1 MTGWL
6 LAWRFLRRDLR
17 AGDVRV
23 LLAAMALAVM
33 AVTAVSFVTERAE
46 RALALE
52 ANRLLGGDV
61 VLRSD
66 TAIGDVPRKLAHD
79 IGLRQTETW
88 SFRSMLRAGDGLSL
102 SEVRALGDGFPL
114 RGRYRIDAGEGEQ
127 DNTDLPQPGTV
138 WLTRA
143 GAELLDVSVGDSVR
157 LGRSDLRVAALV
169 AQEPDAAMDYFN
181 VAPRVFIRL
190 DEIQATGLVQEGSR
204 IAYRFIVASDDG
216 AAQRF
221 VDAMQG
227 QLERGQRLE
236 TVADAR
242 PEVRR
247 ALDRADRFLGL
258 ASLVAVMLASIA
270 VAMAARRHSARHL
283 DGCAVLR
290 CLGASQRMISMIH
303 IGELVLLG
311 VIGCSLGVLGG
322 WAVQSLLGD
331 WLANVMGVAI
341 PSSGWLP
348 VVQGFAVGL
357 VVLLAFAVP
366 PVIALRRV
374 PALRVL
380 RRDIGTSEPGAWL
393 ATLAGLAGI
402 AALLWWKAGSPT
414 LALTMLGGIA
424 GTFAVLAV
432 LALALVAALSRL
444 RTRMRGP
451 WRYGL
456 ANVSRRRAA
465 SVAQIAALGLGL
477 MAILLLTLVRTDLLG
492 RWQQSFPEDAPNRF
506 IINVQPDQ
514 LDGVRRILQHHGEQA
529 PELYPMV
536 RARLVSV
543 NGEPVSGETFAAR
556 GERAQRLAEREFNLS
571 SVARLRESDNSITR
585 GTFWSPDDTSPQF
598 SVEQGMAEGFG
609 WKIGDVVGF
618 DIAGSHFEAPITSL
632 RRVDWESFRPN
643 FFVETPVGPLD
654 AHSASYI
661 TSARVARGDPALTRA
676 LVEAYPNLS
685 VIDIDAVIDQ
695 VRSTADQVAGAV
707 EYVFYFTLLAGV
719 LVLLAAISASQDE
732 RLLEGGVMRVLGA
745 RTVQLR
751 LAHASEFIAIG
762 AIAGLVA
769 AIAASVISGVIAV
782 RVFEQPWA
790 PDWRVALSGGALGVF
805 IVTVA
810 GLIATRRIARV
821 PPAQTLRALA
831 S

>member
-1 MTGWL
+1 VIGWH

-17 AGDVRV
+17 AGEVRV
-23 LLAAMALAVM
+23 LLAALALAVM
-33 AVTAVSFVTERAE
+33 AVTAVSFITERAE

-52 ANRLLGGDV
+52 ANRLLGGDA
-61 VLRSD
+61 VLRAD
-66 TAIGDVPRKLAHD
+66 EAIGELPRKLARELD
-79 IGLRQTETW
+79 LRQTETW
-88 SFRSMLRAGDGLSL
+88 SFRSMLRAGDSLSL
-102 SEVRALGDGFPL
+102 SEVRALGEGFPL
-114 RGRYRIDAGEGEQ
+114 RGRYRIDAGDGEH
-127 DNTDLPQPGTV
+127 DAAGLPAPGSA

-143 GAELLDVSVGDSVR
+143 GAQILDVAVGDTVR
-157 LGRSDLRVAALV
+157 LGQSELRIAALV

-181 VAPRVFIRL
+181 VAPRVFVRL
-190 DEIQATGLVQEGSR
+190 DEIHATGLVQEGSR
-204 IAYRFIVASDDG
+204 ITHRFIVASDDG
-216 AAQRF
+216 ATQRF
-221 VDAMQG
+221 VDAMQDR
-227 QLERGQRLE
+227 LERGQRLE

-242 PEVRR
+242 PEMRS

-258 ASLVAVMLASIA
+258 ASLVAVILAAIA

-290 CLGASQRMISMIH
+290 CLGASQRTISIIH
-303 IGELVLLG
+303 IGELLMLG
-311 VIGCSLGVLGG
+311 LIGCGLGVLGG
-322 WAVQSLLGD
+322 WAAQMLLGG
-331 WLANVMGVAI
+331 WLAQVMNIAVPAA
-341 PSSGWLP
+341 GWLP
-348 VVQGFAVGL
+348 VVQGFVVGF

-366 PVIALRRV
+366 PVVALRRV

-380 RRDIGTSEPGAWL
+380 RRDIGAVEPGAIL
-393 ATLAGLAGI
+393 VTLAGLAGVS
-402 AALLWWKAGSPT
+402 ALLWWKAGSPT

-432 LALALVAALSRL
+432 LALGLVAALTRL

-465 SVAQIAALGLGL
+465 SVAQIASLGLGL
-477 MAILLLTLVRTDLLG
+477 MAILLLTLVRSDLLG
-492 RWQQSFPEDAPNRF
+492 RWQESFPEDAPNRF

-514 LDGVRRILQHHGEQA
+514 LDGVRAILEQHGEQV

-536 RARLVSV
+536 RARLASL
-543 NGEPVSGETFAAR
+543 NGVPVSGETYAAR
-556 GERAQRLAEREFNLS
+556 GERARRLAEREFNLS
-571 SVARLRESDNSITR
+571 SVARLRESDNAIVA
-585 GTFWSPDDTSPQF
+585 GAFWSPEDATPQL
-598 SVEQGMAEGFG
+598 SVEQGMAESFG
-609 WKIGDVVGF
+609 WQIGDVVGF
-618 DIAGSHFEAPITSL
+618 DIAGSAFEAPITSL

-643 FFVETPVGPLD
+643 FFVETPLGPLD
-654 AHSASYI
+654 AHTASYI

-695 VRSTADQVAGAV
+695 VRSTADQVAAAV

-719 LVLLAAISASQDE
+719 LVLLASISASQDE

-745 RTVQLR
+745 RTAQLR

-762 AIAGLVA
+762 AIAGVVA
-769 AIAASVISGVIAV
+769 AIAASAISGAIAV
-782 RVFEQPWA
+782 KVFGQPWA
-790 PDWRVALSGGALGVF
+790 PDWHLAAMGAGLGVV
-805 IVTVA
+805 IVVIA
-810 GLIATRRIARV
+810 GLWATRRIARM

-831 S
+831 G

>member
-1 MTGWL
+1 MTGWR

-88 SFRSMLRAGDGLSL
+88 SFRSMLRAGEGLSL

-114 RGRYRIDAGEGEQ
+114 RGRYRIDAGDGEQ

-348 VVQGFAVGL
+348 VVQGFAVGF

-380 RRDIGTSEPGAWL
+380 RRDIGASEPGAWL

-790 PDWRVALSGGALGVF
+790 PDWRVALSGGALGVV

>member
-1 MTGWL
+1 MTGWR

-17 AGDVRV
+17 AGEVRV
-23 LLAAMALAVM
+23 LLAALALAVM

-61 VLRSD
+61 VLRAD
-66 TAIGDVPRKLAHD
+66 EAIGEAPRQLARD
-79 IGLRQTETW
+79 LGLRQTETW
-88 SFRSMLRAGDGLSL
+88 SFRSMLRAGEGLSL
-102 SEVRALGDGFPL
+102 SEVRALGEGFPL
-114 RGRYRIDAGEGEQ
+114 RGRYRIDDGTGEH
-127 DNTDLPQPGTV
+127 DNVELPMPGTV

-143 GAELLDVSVGDSVR
+143 GAQVLDVAVGDIVR
-157 LGRSDLRVAALV
+157 LGRSELRVAALV

-181 VAPRVFIRL
+181 VAPRVFVRL
-190 DEIQATGLVQEGSR
+190 DEIEATGLVQEGSR
-204 IAYRFIVASDDG
+204 ITHRFIVAADDG

-221 VDAMQG
+221 VDAMQSR
-227 QLERGQRLE
+227 LERGQRLE

-247 ALDRADRFLGL
+247 ALDRADQFLGL
-258 ASLVAVMLASIA
+258 ASLVAVILAAIA

-290 CLGASQRMISMIH
+290 CVGASQRLISTIH
-303 IGELVLLG
+303 IGELLLLG
-311 VIGCSLGVLGG
+311 LIGCGVGVLAG
-322 WAVQSLLGD
+322 WAVQSLLSG
-331 WLANVMGVAI
+331 WLAEVMNIAVPPA
-341 PSSGWLP
+341 GWLP
-348 VVQGFAVGL
+348 VIQGFAVGF

-380 RRDIGTSEPGAWL
+380 RRDIGAVEPGAI
-393 ATLAGLAGI
+393 AVTLAGLAGI
-402 AALLWWKAGSPT
+402 AALLWWKAGSPV
-414 LALTMLGGIA
+414 LAVTMLVGIA
-424 GTFAVLAV
+424 ATFMVLAV
-432 LALALVAALSRL
+432 LALVLVMALTRL
-444 RTRMRGP
+444 RRRMRGP

-465 SVAQIAALGLGL
+465 SVAQIASLGLGL
-477 MAILLLTLVRTDLLG
+477 MAILLLTLVRSDLLG
-492 RWQQSFPEDAPNRF
+492 RWQESFPEDAPNRF

-514 LDGVRRILQHHGEQA
+514 LEGVRGILQQHGEQV
-529 PELYPMV
+529 PELYPMI
-536 RARLVSV
+536 RARLASV
-543 NGEPVSGETFAAR
+543 NGEPVSGETYAAR

-571 SVARLRESDNSITR
+571 SAPRLRESDNTIVAGR
-585 GTFWSPDDTSPQF
+585 FWQPDDTTPQF

-609 WKIGDVVGF
+609 WKVGDVVGF
-618 DIAGSHFEAPITSL
+618 DIAGSRFEAPITSL

-654 AHSASYI
+654 VHTASYI
-661 TSARVARGDPALTRA
+661 TSARVPRGDPALTRA

-685 VIDIDAVIDQ
+685 VIDIDSVIDQ

-719 LVLLAAISASQDE
+719 LVLLASISSSQDE

-745 RTVQLR
+745 RTMQLR
-751 LAHASEFIAIG
+751 LAHASEFVAIG
-762 AIAGLVA
+762 AIAGSVA
-769 AIAASVISGVIAV
+769 AIAASVVSGAIAV

-790 PDWRVALSGGALGVF
+790 PDWRVALAGGALGVI
-805 IVTVA
+805 IVALA
-810 GLIATRRIARV
+810 GLVATRRIARV

-831 S
+831 G

>member
-1 MTGWL
+1 MTGWR

-17 AGDVRV
+17 AGEVRV
-23 LLAAMALAVM
+23 LLAALALAVM

-61 VLRSD
+61 VLRAD
-66 TAIGDVPRKLAHD
+66 EAIGEAPRQLARD
-79 IGLRQTETW
+79 LGLRQTETW
-88 SFRSMLRAGDGLSL
+88 SFRSMLRAGEGLSL
-102 SEVRALGDGFPL
+102 SEVRALGEGFPL
-114 RGRYRIDAGEGEQ
+114 RGRYRIDDGTGEH
-127 DNTDLPQPGTV
+127 DNVELPAPGTV

-143 GAELLDVSVGDSVR
+143 GAQVLDVAVGDIVR
-157 LGRSDLRVAALV
+157 LGRSELRVAALV

-181 VAPRVFIRL
+181 VAPRVFVRL
-190 DEIQATGLVQEGSR
+190 DEIEATGLVQEGSR
-204 IAYRFIVASDDG
+204 ITHRFIVAADDG

-221 VDAMQG
+221 VDAMQSR
-227 QLERGQRLE
+227 LERGQRLE

-247 ALDRADRFLGL
+247 ALDRADQFLGL
-258 ASLVAVMLASIA
+258 ASLVAVILAAIA

-290 CLGASQRMISMIH
+290 CVGASQRLISTIH
-303 IGELVLLG
+303 IGELLLLG
-311 VIGCSLGVLGG
+311 LIGCGVGVLAG
-322 WAVQSLLGD
+322 WAVQSLLSG
-331 WLANVMGVAI
+331 WLAEVMNIAVPPA
-341 PSSGWLP
+341 GWLP
-348 VVQGFAVGL
+348 VIQGFAVGF

-380 RRDIGTSEPGAWL
+380 RRDIGAVEPGAI
-393 ATLAGLAGI
+393 AVTLAGLAGI
-402 AALLWWKAGSPT
+402 AALLWWKAGSPV
-414 LALTMLGGIA
+414 LAVTMLVGIA
-424 GTFAVLAV
+424 ATFMVLAV
-432 LALALVAALSRL
+432 LALVLVMALTRL

-465 SVAQIAALGLGL
+465 SVAQIASLGLGL
-477 MAILLLTLVRTDLLG
+477 MAILLLTLVRSDLLG
-492 RWQQSFPEDAPNRF
+492 RWQESFPEDAPNRF

-514 LDGVRRILQHHGEQA
+514 LEGVRDILQQHGEQV
-529 PELYPMV
+529 PELYPMI
-536 RARLVSV
+536 RARLASV
-543 NGEPVSGETFAAR
+543 NGEPVSGETYAAR

-571 SVARLRESDNSITR
+571 SAPRLRESDNTIVAGR
-585 GTFWSPDDTSPQF
+585 FWQPDDTTPQF

-609 WKIGDVVGF
+609 WKVGDVVGF
-618 DIAGSHFEAPITSL
+618 DIAGSRFEAPITSL

-654 AHSASYI
+654 VHTASYI
-661 TSARVARGDPALTRA
+661 TSARVPRGDPALTRA

-685 VIDIDAVIDQ
+685 VIDIDSVIDQ

-719 LVLLAAISASQDE
+719 LVLLASISSSQDE

-745 RTVQLR
+745 RTMQLR
-751 LAHASEFIAIG
+751 LAHASEFVAIG
-762 AIAGLVA
+762 AIAGSVA
-769 AIAASVISGVIAV
+769 AIAASVVSGAIAV

-790 PDWRVALSGGALGVF
+790 PDWRVALAGGALGVI
-805 IVTVA
+805 IVALA
-810 GLIATRRIARV
+810 GLVATRRIARV

-831 S
+831 G

>member
-1 MTGWL
+1 MTGWR

-17 AGDVRV
+17 AGEVRV
-23 LLAAMALAVM
+23 LLAALALAVM

-61 VLRSD
+61 VLRAD
-66 TAIGDVPRKLAHD
+66 EPIGEAPRRLARD
-79 IGLRQTETW
+79 LGLRQTETW
-88 SFRSMLRAGDGLSL
+88 SFRSMLRAGEGLSL
-102 SEVRALGDGFPL
+102 SEVRALGEGFPL
-114 RGRYRIDAGEGEQ
+114 RGRYRIDAGDGEH
-127 DNTDLPQPGTV
+127 DSTGLPAPGTV

-143 GAELLDVSVGDSVR
+143 GAQVLGVAVGDSVR
-157 LGRSDLRVAALV
+157 LGRSDLRISALV

-181 VAPRVFIRL
+181 VAPRVFVRL

-204 IAYRFIVASDDG
+204 ITHRFIVASDDG

-221 VDAMQG
+221 VDAMQNR
-227 QLERGQRLE
+227 LERGQRLE

-258 ASLVAVMLASIA
+258 ASLVAVILASIA

-290 CLGASQRMISMIH
+290 CVGASQRLIATIH

-311 VIGCSLGVLGG
+311 LIGCGLGVLGG
-322 WAVQSLLGD
+322 WAVQSLLGG
-331 WLANVMGVAI
+331 WLAQVMGVAI
-341 PSSGWLP
+341 PPSGWLP
-348 VVQGFAVGL
+348 VVQGFAVGF

-380 RRDIGTSEPGAWL
+380 RRDIGAVEPGAML
-393 ATLAGLAGI
+393 VTLAGLAGI

-424 GTFAVLAV
+424 GTFVVLAA
-432 LALALVAALSRL
+432 LALALVAALARL

-514 LDGVRRILQHHGEQA
+514 LDGVRAILRQHGEQA

-543 NGEPVSGETFAAR
+543 NGEAVSGDTYAAR

-571 SVARLRESDNSITR
+571 SVARLRESDNVIVAGR
-585 GTFWSPDDTSPQF
+585 FWSPDDATPQF

-609 WKIGDVVGF
+609 WKVGDVIGF
-618 DIAGSHFEAPITSL
+618 DIAGSRFEAPITSL

-643 FFVETPVGPLD
+643 FFAETPIGPLD
-654 AHSASYI
+654 AYTASYI

-745 RTVQLR
+745 RTMQLR

-782 RVFEQPWA
+782 QVFEQPWA
-790 PDWRVALSGGALGVF
+790 PDWRVALAGGGLGVV
-805 IVTVA
+805 IVAIA

-831 S
+831 G

>member
-1 MTGWL
+1 MTGWR

-88 SFRSMLRAGDGLSL
+88 SFRSMLRAGEGLSL

-322 WAVQSLLGD
+322 WAVQSMLGD

-348 VVQGFAVGL
+348 VVQGFAVGF

-380 RRDIGTSEPGAWL
+380 RRDIGASEPGAWL

-790 PDWRVALSGGALGVF
+790 PDWRVALSGGALGVV

>member
-1 MTGWL
+1 MTGWR

-88 SFRSMLRAGDGLSL
+88 SFRSMLRAGEGLSL

-114 RGRYRIDAGEGEQ
+114 RGRYRIDAGDGEQ

-331 WLANVMGVAI
+331 WLAKVMGVAI

-348 VVQGFAVGL
+348 VVQGFAVGF

-424 GTFAVLAV
+424 GTFAVLAA

-514 LDGVRRILQHHGEQA
+514 LDGVRRILQHYGEQA

-790 PDWRVALSGGALGVF
+790 PDWRVALSGGALGVV

>member
-1 MTGWL
+1 MTGWR

-17 AGDVRV
+17 AGEVRV
-23 LLAAMALAVM
+23 LLAALALAVM

-61 VLRSD
+61 VLRAD
-66 TAIGDVPRKLAHD
+66 EAIGEAPRQLARD
-79 IGLRQTETW
+79 LGLRQTETW
-88 SFRSMLRAGDGLSL
+88 SFRSMLRAGEGLSL
-102 SEVRALGDGFPL
+102 SEVRALGEGFPL
-114 RGRYRIDAGEGEQ
+114 RGRYRIDDGTGEH
-127 DNTDLPQPGTV
+127 DNTDLPAPGTV

-143 GAELLDVSVGDSVR
+143 GAQVLDVAVGDIVR
-157 LGRSDLRVAALV
+157 LGRSELRVAALV

-181 VAPRVFIRL
+181 VAPRVFVRL
-190 DEIQATGLVQEGSR
+190 DEIEATGLVQEGSR
-204 IAYRFIVASDDG
+204 ITHRFIVAADDG

-221 VDAMQG
+221 VDAMQSR
-227 QLERGQRLE
+227 LERGQRLE

-247 ALDRADRFLGL
+247 ALDRADQFLGL
-258 ASLVAVMLASIA
+258 ASLVAVILAAIA

-290 CLGASQRMISMIH
+290 CVGASQRLISTIH
-303 IGELVLLG
+303 IGELLLLG
-311 VIGCSLGVLGG
+311 LIGCGVGVLAG
-322 WAVQSLLGD
+322 WAVQSLLSG
-331 WLANVMGVAI
+331 WLAEVMNIAVPPA
-341 PSSGWLP
+341 GWLP
-348 VVQGFAVGL
+348 VIQGFAVGF

-380 RRDIGTSEPGAWL
+380 RRDIGAVEPGAI
-393 ATLAGLAGI
+393 AVTLAGLAGI
-402 AALLWWKAGSPT
+402 AALLWWKAGSPV
-414 LALTMLGGIA
+414 LAVTMLVGIA
-424 GTFAVLAV
+424 VTFMVLAV
-432 LALALVAALSRL
+432 LALVLVMALTRL

-465 SVAQIAALGLGL
+465 SVAQIASLGLGL
-477 MAILLLTLVRTDLLG
+477 MAILLLTLVRSDLLG
-492 RWQQSFPEDAPNRF
+492 RWQESFPEDAPNRF

-514 LDGVRRILQHHGEQA
+514 LEGVRGILQQHGEQV
-529 PELYPMV
+529 PELYPMI
-536 RARLVSV
+536 RARLASV
-543 NGEPVSGETFAAR
+543 NGEPVSGETYAAR

-571 SVARLRESDNSITR
+571 SAPRLRESDNTIVAGR
-585 GTFWSPDDTSPQF
+585 FWQPDDTTPQF

-609 WKIGDVVGF
+609 WKVGDVVGF
-618 DIAGSHFEAPITSL
+618 DIAGSRFEAPITSL

-654 AHSASYI
+654 VHTASYI
-661 TSARVARGDPALTRA
+661 TSARVPRGDPALTRA

-685 VIDIDAVIDQ
+685 VIDIDSVIDQ

-719 LVLLAAISASQDE
+719 LVLLASISSSQDE

-745 RTVQLR
+745 RTMQLR
-751 LAHASEFIAIG
+751 LAHASEFVAIG
-762 AIAGLVA
+762 AIAGSVA
-769 AIAASVISGVIAV
+769 AIAASVVSGAIAV

-790 PDWRVALSGGALGVF
+790 PDWRVALAGGALGVI
-805 IVTVA
+805 IVALA
-810 GLIATRRIARV
+810 GLVATRRIARV

-831 S
+831 G

>member
-643 FFVETPVGPLD
+643 FFLETPVGPLD

>member
-1 MTGWL
+1 MTGWR

-88 SFRSMLRAGDGLSL
+88 SFRSMLRAGEGLSL

-114 RGRYRIDAGEGEQ
+114 RGRYRIDAGDGEQ

-348 VVQGFAVGL
+348 VVQGFAVGF
-357 VVLLAFAVP
+357 VVLLAFAAP

-380 RRDIGTSEPGAWL
+380 RRDIGASEPGAWL

-424 GTFAVLAV
+424 GTFAVLAA

-790 PDWRVALSGGALGVF
+790 PDWRVALSGGALGVV